1 MTGLVFGPLFLLPG
15 FVLTARALVAR
26 PILMPAATAR

>member
-15 FVLTARALVAR
+15 FILTARAALGDSV
-26 PILMPAATAR
+26 LTPAATAR